1 VYITIYDAARI
12 ICEGVLIFFGY
23 RVRQSTKS
31 HHYKI
36 INFAAQLM
44 DGRLENEFIR
54 IQKMRNK
61 RQQLEYGD
69 SNPVSQQEITQ
80 AHKDVT
86 ALLREVGKLIED
98 NNPSRN
104 PSLL

>member
-1 VYITIYDAARI
+1 
-12 ICEGVLIFFGY
+12 
-23 RVRQSTKS
+23 
-31 HHYKI
+31 
-36 INFAAQLM
+36 
-44 DGRLENEFIR
+44 
-54 IQKMRNK
+54 MRNK